1 MNELTTVLILILLSF
16 LPAIVYLTWVRR
28 TERYNEEAWWPLLKA
43 FAVGAIISTV
53 VSAILESV
61 LYDLY
66 SSVLQPDI
74 GILPNSS
81 VFDLFLLSCVIAP
94 IIEEGMKGIGVY
106 GSREEFRYV
115 ADGLVF
121 GAAVGFGFGFVE
133 NSLYGLSA
141 YYQAGFAA
149 AIATLFVRAL
159 SSILLHGSSTAMTGF
174 GVAENRL
181 HEGRGHILV
190 GYYFLAVLM
199 HASFN
204 LLLILPY
211 LLPTVWVN
219 TVGID
224 LLTLF
229 TLILAITYA
238 LAAFHHIRERIAEL
252 QFQPIASPT
261 PMLTKALYSSQKKY

>member
-16 LPAIVYLTWVRR
+16 LPAIVYLAWVRR
-28 TERYNEEAWWPLLKA
+28 SERYNEEAWWPLLKA
-43 FAVGAIISTV
+43 FAVGAVVSTV
-53 VSAILESV
+53 VSAILETVFFS
-61 LYDLY
+61 LY

-81 VFDLFLLSCVIAP
+81 VFDLFILTCVIAP
-94 IIEEGMKGIGVY
+94 VIEEGMKGLGVW
-106 GSREEFRYV
+106 GTRDELRYV

-141 YYQAGFAA
+141 YYGAGFAV
-149 AIATLFVRAL
+149 AIETLFVRAL
-159 SSILLHGSSTAMTGF
+159 SSILLHGSATAMTGY

-190 GYYFLAVLM
+190 AYYFLAVLM

-204 LLLILPY
+204 LLLLLPY
-211 LLPTVWVN
+211 LLPSVWVSM
-219 TVGID
+219 VGTN
-224 LLTLF
+224 LLTVF
-229 TLILAITYA
+229 SFILAMTYA
-238 LAAFHHIRERIAEL
+238 IAAFHHIRERIAEL
-252 QFQPIASPT
+252 QFQPVASPT
-261 PMLTKALYSSQKKY
+261 PVLSKALLDSRRR